1 MRKQVYL
8 FELDS
13 VKNTDEEII
22 RAFNALYDEIVINGN
37 IVVMTFNQLV
47 DSRGFFSLF
56 ADERFHESLLSLFEN
71 GALRISRFGDI
82 RTVTQYLLNS
92 TEDEKQFIYSALPIK
107 NSQRRLV
114 ALIRRSLMYCDLS
127 EINAY
132 IEGKEKSEEELKDLF
147 AEVNAN
153 EGPGKISVSE
163 SGLSTEQMKEI
174 LKNLYWLLTA
184 VLKISMMHT
193 AFIRPR
199 ERSEYEGLHL
209 KDFLKAALTAG
220 FEADELF
227 NGAAEVLKSLGCLSS
242 DDRSVYFREIER
254 AAAKDN
260 SPDKTKYMYAQAIV
274 SLCYNYACEASI
286 ADVSRHYDAQEFKK
300 GGKCPS
306 FEAEF
311 KSRLA
316 YEWDGGRAKE
326 ERYLKKET
334 NKFTAFSRVKE
345 IPPFKAAVR
354 FTRYAD
360 YAQEGE
366 KRQQVYGYESGL
378 KEQKRSHRRK
388 IRKRAA
394 KGFGISF
401 LYVLIGGLVNYMFEL
416 GQNAADSRAGSFAVS
431 LAVFIA
437 FMFAAEAI
445 TDVLSKYFNIPDLS
459 DALENAFKYIADF
472 FRFKKKRSFAY
483 SNGYTDK
490 NLTEPKSALQR
501 DDYMIPARLK
511 AYIKLKEDKNRSYLF
526 EEPKESPVPIADV
539 TDKDMVAQIIK
550 TEEMSGRRFGVVYK
564 SPYNTMIADPVL
576 DEEGKIYSYE
586 RLFQTPEGGGMAV
599 LIKRGDNFLLLK
611 QFRHALRRYQY
622 AFPRGFTEPGETPKE
637 GALRELKEELG
648 EVEIKDIQLLGRI
661 ATDSGLTAAC
671 PYIFAAEIGD
681 YSGNK
686 GHEGIADYIEV
697 SEGTLEEM
705 IRKGETDDAFT
716 ICAAEMYKVRRGK
729 DAAGTYC

>member
-22 RAFNALYDEIVINGN
+22 RAFNAIYDEIVINGN
-37 IVVMTFNQLV
+37 AVVMTFNQLV

-56 ADERFHESLLSLFEN
+56 ADERFHDSLLSLFEN

-92 TEDEKQFIYSALPIK
+92 TEAEKQFIYSALPIK

-127 EINAY
+127 EIYAY
-132 IEGKEKSEEELKDLF
+132 IEGKEKDEDELRELF
-147 AEVNAN
+147 AEVSKG
-153 EGPGKISVSE
+153 EKPGEIRAVE
-163 SGLSTEQMKEI
+163 STLKADQMKEI
-174 LKNLYWLLTA
+174 LKNLYWLLAA
-184 VLKISMMHT
+184 VLKISMMHK

-209 KDFLKAALTAG
+209 KDFLKA
-220 FEADELF
+220 
-227 NGAAEVLKSLGCLSS
+227 VLKLKPEGDILFSGASDVIGSLSCLGS

-254 AAAKDN
+254 AAEAD
-260 SPDKTKYMYAQAIV
+260 SCPDKTKYMYAQAIV

-286 ADVSRHYDAQEFKK
+286 ADVSRHYDVRQFKE
-300 GGKCPS
+300 GERCPS

-311 KSRLA
+311 KNRLA
-316 YEWDGGRAKE
+316 YEWDGGCAKE

-334 NKFTAFSRVKE
+334 NEYVPFDRIKE
-345 IPPFKAAVR
+345 IPSFKAAVR
-354 FTRYAD
+354 FTQYAD
-360 YAQEGE
+360 YANEDPNG
-366 KRQQVYGYESGL
+366 QQVYGYESGL
-378 KEQKRSHRRK
+378 EEQKKRHRRK

-394 KGFGISF
+394 AGFGISF

-431 LAVFIA
+431 LAVFIV

-445 TDVLSKYFNIPDLS
+445 TDVLSRYFNIPDLS
-459 DALENAFKYIADF
+459 DALENAMKYIADC

-483 SNGYTDK
+483 SNGYTDEE
-490 NLTEPKSALQR
+490 LFEPASALQR
-501 DDYMIPARLK
+501 DDYIIPARLK
-511 AYIKLKEDKNRSYLF
+511 AYIRVKEDKAREYLF
-526 EEPKESPVPIADV
+526 KEPKASPAPIADIS
-539 TDKDMVAQIIK
+539 DRDMLGRILRY
-550 TEEMSGRRFGVVYK
+550 EEDSGREFGVVYK
-564 SPYNTMIADPVL
+564 SPYNTMIVDPIL
-576 DEEGKIYSYE
+576 DENNMIYPYE
-586 RLFQTPEGGGMAV
+586 RAFQTPEGGGMAM
-599 LIKRGDNFLLLK
+599 LIKKGDNFLILK

-648 EVEIKDIQLLGRI
+648 EVEIKDMQLLGRI
-661 ATDSGLTAAC
+661 ATDSGLTAAL
-671 PYIFAAEIGD
+671 PYIFAVEIGD
-681 YSGNK
+681 YSGNP
-686 GHEGIADYIEV
+686 GHEGIAEYKEV
-697 SEGTLEEM
+697 SPDALEEM

-716 ICAAEMYKVRRGK
+716 ICALEMYRLAEGK
-729 DAAGTYC
+729 